1 MEIIIEAHSYI
12 VYNYVRMRFLLVTKG
27 DDMRCKVKLKMIN
40 KEYEDAMGFGRG
52 IVSLLEGVEQ
62 YGSINQATKNMG
74 MAYSKA
80 WKIIKKT
87 EEEMGVKL
95 LDRAKAN
102 TSVLTFEARELIA
115 IYKEVND
122 AAQKAAEEKLE
133 LFNER
138 LKNLVK

>member
-27 DDMRCKVKLKMIN
+27 DYMRCKVKLKMIN

>member
-1 MEIIIEAHSYI
+1 
-12 VYNYVRMRFLLVTKG
+12 
-27 DDMRCKVKLKMIN
+27 MRCKVKLKMIN